1 MKLKKHLLEDI
12 AEAKRS
18 IEKDRK
24 LLSKMKKTNVG
35 IPAQVAKCQCKKKDH
50 G

>member
-12 AEAKRS
+12 AEAKKS
-18 IEKDRK
+18 IAKDKK
-24 LLSKMKKTNVG
+24 LLAQMKSEKIG
-35 IPAQVAKCQCKKKDH
+35 IPAKVAKCTCKRKDH